1 MILGPKGRHQIAGHK
16 GVVWNRLSISRPEGS
31 PLISIPQIT
40 LIIFDLVLFTKLE
53 KFILE
58 SPFLM
63 MMLLLLE
70 VIDHAVL
77 FRFTDAEGVI
87 SFLPG
92 KCSSTRTGLINPPRG
107 I

>member
-16 GVVWNRLSISRPEGS
+16 AVVWNRLSISRPEGS

-63 MMLLLLE
+63 MMLLL
-70 VIDHAVL
+70 HG
-77 FRFTDAEGVI
+77 RGW
-87 SFLPG
+87 FLPAHQPLVYG
-92 KCSSTRTGLINPPRG
+92 SFSFVP
-107 I
+107 